1 MTAQMT
7 RNRLKKHYGKVNVM
21 VEIVSKIMWL
31 ILTNRPVMNKLTF
44 KFRNEARVSVTPNV
58 LGGGGGGGGGVG
70 AITACQIDHA
80 KVKK

>member
-58 LGGGGGGGGGVG
+58 LGGGGGGGNH
-70 AITACQIDHA
+70 CMSNRSC
-80 KVKK
+80 